1 MPRCRDVRGPRIQ
14 PCEVD
19 DPSTWVVLLLL
30 SLSVALVINLI
41 AAIIATVSILGSD
54 LWRRD
59 RTRWLVV
66 VWVVPV
72 LGAVVRWVFA
82 MS

>member
-1 MPRCRDVRGPRIQ
+1 M
-14 PCEVD
+14 
-19 DPSTWVVLLLL
+19 
-30 SLSVALVINLI
+30 INLI

-59 RTRWLVV
+59 GTRWLVV

-72 LGAVVRWVFA
+72 RGAVVWWVFA
-82 MS
+82 MSLHARNCVRRSP